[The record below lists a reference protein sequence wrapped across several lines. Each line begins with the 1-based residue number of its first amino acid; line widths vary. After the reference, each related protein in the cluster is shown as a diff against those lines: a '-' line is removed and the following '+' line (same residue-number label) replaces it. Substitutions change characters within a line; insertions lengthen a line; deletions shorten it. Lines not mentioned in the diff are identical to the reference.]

1 MANLNKSSQQASSN
15 MDSTLPDTD
24 LPLTN
29 NALVVLVCR
38 YLKKNEYGRVVETPE
53 EMFSRVARTIARA
66 DLMYDEN
73 ADVDALAW
81 TFYEI
86 MTSLR
91 FMPNSP
97 TLMNAGREL
106 GQLSACFVLPIED
119 SIESIFK
126 AIQYTAMIHK
136 SGGGTGFSFSRI
148 RPRGDRVKS
157 THGIASGP
165 ISFMT
170 IFDVATETVK
180 QGGARRGANMAILK
194 VDHPDIEEF
203 ITAKTRID
211 RLNNFNISV
220 ALTEKFMEAVERGE
234 DYALVNPRNGKEVR
248 WISASAIFD
257 KIVESAWSS
266 GEPGIVFLDRINR
279 TNPTPDLGQIESTN
293 PCVTKDTFVQTSEG
307 PRQVSDITG
316 YKGNVVLDGDT
327 YPIVSDGFFC
337 TGRKEVLRLRTQEGY
352 SLRLTSDHL
361 VLKAEKIIRKRI
373 KTGWIKA
380 GDLRTGDKILIN
392 NHRSLKSWEGP
403 YGEDEGYLLGLLIG
417 DGTLKEDKAVLSVWT
432 PRAVVNGEYW
442 AGHGPQAV
450 MEKVLEHALKLPHRS
465 DFKGWMEVPGRGE
478 YRLSLGYMKK
488 VAAELGLKPGNKTI
502 TPEIEKCSFTFYRG
516 FLGGIFDADG
526 SIQGSQAKGVS
537 LRLAQSDLTM
547 LETVQRMLLRVG
559 IASRIYRY
567 RRPAGKSLLPDG
579 RGGHRAYKT
588 QAQHELV
595 LSKDNL
601 QRFHEV
607 IGLTDSEKAKRLER
621 LLGRYDRRP
630 NRERFVATV
639 KDIEPDGVEDV
650 YDVSVAGIH
659 AFDANGFVVHNCGE
673 QPLLP
678 YESCNLGS
686 INLGRF
692 VKDGKIDY
700 PALKETVWQA
710 VHFLDNVIDV
720 NEFPLE
726 EIRNMTLQ
734 TRKIGLGVMGFADLL
749 ICLGIPYN
757 SDGAISLAGELM
769 SFMDKESKAASAEL
783 AKKRG
788 NFPAYK
794 GSVYDSPETPFM
806 RNATTTTI
814 APTGTIS
821 IIAGASSGIEPLFAI
836 SYIRRVLDGT
846 ELVETHPLFIE
857 AMKGAGKYSDALM
870 EKIAECG
877 SVQGLD
883 EVPEDLKRIFV
894 TSMDVSPEGHIAIQ
908 AAFQKDIDN
917 AVSKTINFADDATK
931 DSVRSAYLLAWNL
944 GLKGITIYRSGTRPA
959 QVLSLKKEREG
970 AGAAETIM
978 QADTN
983 GKIAPRPRPIKTHGI
998 TERVRTGCGNLY
1010 VTVNWDDKDI
1020 CEVFAQMGK
1029 AGGCAACQIEAES
1042 RLISLALR
1050 SGIRVQSIVT
1060 QLAGIRCPSPIW
1072 HEGGQI
1078 LSCPDAIA
1086 KVLAS
1091 ASGVEIE
1098 KGNPAV
1104 MSCPECGAVL
1114 EPESGCFVCRS
1125 CGFSRCD

>member
-1 MANLNKSSQQASSN
+1 MANLNESSQPISSSK
-15 MDSTLPDTD
+15 DSSLPNTD
-24 LPLTN
+24 LSLTN
-29 NALVVLVCR
+29 NALVVLARR
-38 YLKKNEYGRVVETPE
+38 YLKKDEQGRIVETPE
-53 EMFSRVARTIARA
+53 EMFRRVAKTIAQA
-66 DLMYDEN
+66 DLLYDEN
-73 ADVDALAW
+73 ADVDALAEV
-81 TFYEI
+81 FYEV

-119 SIESIFK
+119 SIESIFE
-126 AIQYTAMIHK
+126 AIQHTAMIHK

-148 RPRGDRVKS
+148 RPKGDRVKS

-180 QGGARRGANMAILK
+180 QGGARRGANIAILR

-203 ITAKTRID
+203 ITTKMRID

-220 ALTEKFMEAVERGE
+220 ALTEKFMEAVEQGE
-234 DYALVNPRNGKEVR
+234 DYALVNPRTGKEIR

-293 PCVTKDTFVQTSEG
+293 PC
-307 PRQVSDITG
+307 
-316 YKGNVVLDGDT
+316 
-327 YPIVSDGFFC
+327 
-337 TGRKEVLRLRTQEGY
+337 
-352 SLRLTSDHL
+352 
-361 VLKAEKIIRKRI
+361 
-373 KTGWIKA
+373 
-380 GDLRTGDKILIN
+380 
-392 NHRSLKSWEGP
+392 
-403 YGEDEGYLLGLLIG
+403 
-417 DGTLKEDKAVLSVWT
+417 
-432 PRAVVNGEYW
+432 
-442 AGHGPQAV
+442 
-450 MEKVLEHALKLPHRS
+450 
-465 DFKGWMEVPGRGE
+465 
-478 YRLSLGYMKK
+478 
-488 VAAELGLKPGNKTI
+488 
-502 TPEIEKCSFTFYRG
+502 
-516 FLGGIFDADG
+516 
-526 SIQGSQAKGVS
+526 
-537 LRLAQSDLTM
+537 
-547 LETVQRMLLRVG
+547 
-559 IASRIYRY
+559 
-567 RRPAGKSLLPDG
+567 
-579 RGGHRAYKT
+579 
-588 QAQHELV
+588 
-595 LSKDNL
+595 
-601 QRFHEV
+601 
-607 IGLTDSEKAKRLER
+607 
-621 LLGRYDRRP
+621 
-630 NRERFVATV
+630 
-639 KDIEPDGVEDV
+639 
-650 YDVSVAGIH
+650 
-659 AFDANGFVVHNCGE
+659 GE

-692 VKDGKIDY
+692 VKDGEIDY
-700 PALKETVWQA
+700 PALKETAWQA

-720 NEFPLE
+720 NKFPLE
-726 EIRNMTLQ
+726 EIRNMTLR
-734 TRKIGLGVMGFADLL
+734 TRKIGLGIMGFADLL
-749 ICLGIPYN
+749 ICLDIPYN
-757 SDGAISLAGELM
+757 SDRAISLAEELM

-788 NFPAYK
+788 NFLAYK
-794 GSVYDSPETPFM
+794 GSIYDNPKTPYM

-846 ELVETHPLFIE
+846 ELVETHPLFIKAME
-857 AMKGAGKYSDALM
+857 AAGKYSDALM
-870 EKIAECG
+870 EKIAEVG
-877 SVQGLD
+877 SVQDLD

-894 TSMDVSPEGHIAIQ
+894 TSMDVSPEDHIAIQ
-908 AAFQKDIDN
+908 AAFQRDIDN
-917 AVSKTINFADDATK
+917 AVSKTINFSDKATK
-931 DSVRSAYLLAWNL
+931 DSIRSAYLLAWNQ
-944 GLKGITIYRSGTRPA
+944 GLKGITIYRSGSRPV
-959 QVLSLKKEREG
+959 QVLSLKKEEKRADAVES
-970 AGAAETIM
+970 IM
-978 QADTN
+978 QVGTN
-983 GKIAPRPRPIKTHGI
+983 GKIAPRPRPLKTRGI

-1050 SGIRVQSIVT
+1050 SGIRVQSIVS

-1078 LSCPDAIA
+1078 LSCPDAIV

-1091 ASGVEIE
+1091 ASGIKIE

-1104 MSCPECGAVL
+1104 MNCPECGAVL
-1114 EPESGCFVCRS
+1114 ETEGGCFLCRS
-1125 CGFSRCD
+1125 CGFSKCD